1 MNRIDRNKGFTL
13 MEVAI
18 SIAVFAIVLVTSV
31 FVLTAAHQLS
41 TQSRERL
48 LALTAAR
55 STLETIKNTP
65 LANVDNI
72 PQATLDALVPT
83 AGGIPI
89 TAGGVMLLRQAGA
102 TPVIQVLTDPPIVG
116 LNTNIAVVTVRV
128 TWAGPKNITQV
139 LELTTMRSR
148 F

>member
-1 MNRIDRNKGFTL
+1 MSEGFGKKGFTL
-13 MEVAI
+13 MELAI
-18 SIAVFAIVLVTSV
+18 SLAIFSMVLVSSI
-31 FVLTAAHQLS
+31 FVLTSAHQLS

-55 STLETIKNTP
+55 SVLETIKNTP

-72 PQATLDALVPT
+72 PQAQLNALVPT
-83 AGGIPI
+83 AN
-89 TAGGVMLLRQAGA
+89 GVMLLRQVGA
-102 TPVIQVLTDPPIVG
+102 TPVIQVLTNPAALTAATD
-116 LNTNIAVVTVRV
+116 LATVTVRV
-128 TWAGPKNITQV
+128 TWSGPKNITQV

>member
-1 MNRIDRNKGFTL
+1 

-18 SIAVFAIVLVTSV
+18 SVAVFAIVLVTSV

-72 PQATLDALVPT
+72 PQATLDDLVPT
-83 AGGIPI
+83 ADG
-89 TAGGVMLLRQAGA
+89 TLVSNGGVMLLRQAGA
-102 TPVIQVLTDPPIVG
+102 TPIIQILTQPG
-116 LNTNIAVVTVRV
+116 ALGAATNLAIITVRV
-128 TWAGPKNITQV
+128 TWSGPKNIQQV
-139 LELTTMRSR
+139 LEITTMRSR